1 MSSRRAPAGIFSSA
15 NFFSS
20 VSLIFLTVLGSA
32 CNSFSSSQSSRRFNT
47 GGRFIRIPWYG
58 RGMIKTTVSM
68 TPELYSALTRAAL
81 DSGTNVSREIETHLR
96 ESAYIQKYIQEV
108 RAEPAE
114 GAHLVNPRMLRAK
127 SKVAEATVSS

>member
-1 MSSRRAPAGIFSSA
+1 
-15 NFFSS
+15 
-20 VSLIFLTVLGSA
+20 
-32 CNSFSSSQSSRRFNT
+32 
-47 GGRFIRIPWYG
+47 
-58 RGMIKTTVSM
+58 M